1 MMIKVVAQ
9 RVGSALEALDVSMS
23 FGKKSKAA
31 TYIMKDAGTIALSP
45 EEWETFKLILSRG
58 SMQKAQVIIEEE

>member
-9 RVGSALEALDVSMS
+9 REGNALEALDVSLS

-31 TYIMKDAGTIALSP
+31 TYAMKPVGSIVLSVD
-45 EEWETFKLILSRG
+45 EWEAFKLILSRG